1 MRIQKN
7 ITLPYS
13 FTKSFKK
20 LSRNKI
26 NKSRFSINYENKS
39 RLIQFY
45 PSYKISDD
53 EWFAQ
58 LAEDCFPTKMTSN
71 NLKINFE
78 YSRNRKN
85 KKSLIKNR
93 SRLLGLKKNI
103 VMIYAIDKDLTHCH
117 ISLGCFIDIKYNFI
131 SKPAIITNWTDFENL
146 KNYSFYFSR
155 TECYNFLFNCNSS
168 SFTSNQYMVEK
179 TIKDI
184 RSGLLKPVEY
194 DHLFVKMLTSNDNHD
209 IKKFIILN
217 TPFDH
222 NLDYFYMPKLDVNK
236 INKITSSNKFNI
248 EIKNNQNIILFSSP
262 INLQSDDAS
271 VTKMELLLSNYKYSL
286 RLNKDKL
293 LVNFGKIKNL
303 QVNNSNEKDIE
314 SKNLLNFEGTVDYGA
329 VGSIIFKR
337 GDFHYPIGLNLGN
350 EKGYNIFLSFHS
362 KDFGNFIKSYIEKS
376 SLSEIVL
383 EDET

>member
-1 MRIQKN
+1 MRIQQN

-13 FTKSFKK
+13 YTKSFKK

-26 NKSRFSINYENKS
+26 NKSRFSINYENKTH
-39 RLIQFY
+39 LIQFY
-45 PSYKISDD
+45 GSYKITDD

-58 LAEDCFPTKMTSN
+58 LAEDYFPTKMNSN
-71 NLKINFE
+71 KLKIKFE

-85 KKSLIKNR
+85 KKSLLKNR

-103 VMIYAIDKDLTHCH
+103 VMIYAIDKDFTNCH

-146 KNYSFYFSR
+146 KNYNFYFSR
-155 TECYNFLFNCNSS
+155 IECYNFLFNCNSS

-184 RSGLLKPVEY
+184 RCGLLKPVEY
-194 DHLFVKMLTSNDNHD
+194 DHLFVKMLASNNNDD
-209 IKKFIILN
+209 IKKLIILN

-222 NLDYFYMPKLDVNK
+222 NLDYFYMPKLDL
-236 INKITSSNKFNI
+236 NKITSSNKFNK
-248 EIKNNQNIILFSSP
+248 EIKNNQNIILFSYP
-262 INLQSDDAS
+262 INLQSEDPYI
-271 VTKMELLLSNYKYSL
+271 TKMELLLSNYKYSL

-293 LVNFGKIKNL
+293 LANFGKIKNL
-303 QVNNSNEKDIE
+303 INRNEKDIE
-314 SKNLLNFEGTVDYGA
+314 SQNFVNFESTVDYGA
-329 VGSIIFKR
+329 VGSFIFKR
-337 GDFHYPIGLNLGN
+337 GDFHYPIGLNLGS
-350 EKGYNIFLSFHS
+350 EKGSNIFLSFHS

-376 SLSEIVL
+376 SSSEIAL